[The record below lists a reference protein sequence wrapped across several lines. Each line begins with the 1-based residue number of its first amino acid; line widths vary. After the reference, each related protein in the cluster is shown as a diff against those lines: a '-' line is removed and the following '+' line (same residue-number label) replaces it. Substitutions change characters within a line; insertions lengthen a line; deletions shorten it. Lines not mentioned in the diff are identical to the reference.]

1 MLRSIRLKNFR
12 SLRDTGEVE
21 LRPIVLLV
29 GANSSG
35 KSSFLRFFPLLKQTV
50 NANSH
55 SPLLWYLDNADVDF
69 GDFRNALFRGADEP
83 WIEVSSQEAETATTG
98 FSPEGFETAT
108 TPTKFS
114 ARITS
119 GADGRSFV
127 QRLSVSTLG
136 DTIQVDTPDGS
147 SLSSLTLNERALTT
161 PPGCGVRRGAGPI
174 ARVERG
180 LTTALATDLLT
191 KKIWEQVHGSTSD
204 EKLVHIADGIRHGDA
219 EAVLG
224 SMAAI
229 RGGVKKWRD
238 NIAAMTEHSPYVREI
253 KELTFLRQY
262 EQITAHLDEAL
273 QEFARGVRYLGPFR
287 RPPQR
292 FYRRTELAIDQIDR
306 DGSNLAMFLDSLS
319 SRDREAFSDW
329 LGGHFG
335 FGVHTEHQDAH
346 VSLMID
352 TNSRGSFN
360 LMDMGFG
367 MSQMLPVVA
376 QCWLSS
382 GQLRSDQLSLF
393 RNPERS
399 ILPGSAPTLIAVEQ
413 PELHL
418 HPQHQAHLANMFSS
432 TVEATRSIGQPI
444 CLCIETHSEAMIY
457 RFGELVESGELRRED
472 ISILYFEK
480 HSDKDETTVRP
491 IEFGA
496 DGVLQN
502 WPIGFFRG

>member
-69 GDFRNALFRGADEP
+69 GDFRNALLRGAIEP
-83 WIEVSSQEAETATTG
+83 WIEISATENDLQPVA
-98 FSPEGFETAT
+98 F
-108 TPTKFS
+108 
-114 ARITS
+114 TS
-119 GADGRSFV
+119 RVAGGPDGRSYV
-127 QRLSVSTLG
+127 QRFTVSCHGNTIELSAKADSSIETLRLNGQELAPVEERLAPRLAGPVIRLEGTSIRELGVKLLTQKVWECVHGRTG
-136 DTIQVDTPDGS
+136 DDKLATIAESIEHGTSAHVLATMGEPHGGDRRWQEYVA
-147 SLSSLTLNERALTT
+147 SLSEDSA
-161 PPGCGVRRGAGPI
+161 
-174 ARVERG
+174 
-180 LTTALATDLLT
+180 
-191 KKIWEQVHGSTSD
+191 
-204 EKLVHIADGIRHGDA
+204 
-219 EAVLG
+219 
-224 SMAAI
+224 
-229 RGGVKKWRD
+229 
-238 NIAAMTEHSPYVREI
+238 YVQEI
-253 KELTFLRQY
+253 KERVFLRDVASY
-262 EQITAHLDEAL
+262 IRALEAL
-273 QEFARGVRYLGPFR
+273 LTHYAQGVRYLGPFR

-292 FYRRTELAIDQIDR
+292 FYRRTELATDEIDR

-319 SRDREAFSDW
+319 ANDSEAFSSW
-329 LGGHFG
+329 LRLNFG
-335 FGVHTEHQDAH
+335 FGVHTERHGAH
-346 VSLMID
+346 ASLMID
-352 TNSRGSFN
+352 TGPDRGFN

-367 MSQMLPVVA
+367 MSQLLPVVA

-382 GQLRSDQLSLF
+382 RQLRSSQVPLF
-393 RNPERS
+393 WDRS
-399 ILPGSAPTLIAVEQ
+399 RAALPGAPPTMIAVEQ

-418 HPQHQAHLANMFSS
+418 HPQHQAQLADMFRS
-432 TVEATRSIGQPI
+432 TVNATRDIGQPV

-472 ISILYFEK
+472 ISILFFEK
-480 HSDKDETTVRP
+480 HPDKDESSVRQ

-496 DGVLQN
+496 DGVLQG

>member
-50 NANSH
+50 SSNSH

-69 GDFRNALFRGADEP
+69 GDFRNALFRGTAEP
-83 WIEVSSQEAETATTG
+83 WIEVSSESVETATTG

-136 DTIQVDTPDGS
+136 DTIQADTSDGS
-147 SLSSLTLNERALTT
+147 SLSSLTLNERSLAETQ
-161 PPGCGVRRGAGPI
+161 GWGVRRGVGPI
-174 ARVERG
+174 TRIERG
-180 LTTALATDLLT
+180 RTTTLANDLLT

-204 EKLVHIADGIRHGDA
+204 EKLVHIAEGICHGPA
-219 EAVLG
+219 ETVLG
-224 SMAAI
+224 SMSAI

-238 NIAAMTEHSPYVREI
+238 NIATMDEYSPYVHEI

-262 EQITAHLDEAL
+262 EELTTYLDEVL

-319 SRDREAFSDW
+319 SHDREAFSAW
-329 LGGHFG
+329 LGEHFG

-346 VSLMID
+346 VSLMVD
-352 TNSRGSFN
+352 THSRGSFN

-367 MSQMLPVVA
+367 MSQLLPVVA

-393 RNPERS
+393 RNLSRS
-399 ILPGSAPTLIAVEQ
+399 VLPGSAPTLIAVEQ

-472 ISILYFEK
+472 ISILFFEK
-480 HSDKDETTVRP
+480 QPGTDESSVRP
-491 IEFGA
+491 IEFDG
-496 DGVLQN
+496 DGVLQD